1 MAAVESSANRHD
13 VDEKEAK
20 KKRKKKEQESE
31 KKKPEKIPEK
41 IPEKMPEKGERK
53 NAKKAKIARKCHQ
66 IQHYFFLFPVKVI
79 MCHSSQA

>member
-13 VDEKEAK
+13 IDEKKGIRKRKKSEKKRNKKAKKKSQKKYQKKYQKKAK
-20 KKRKKKEQESE
+20 KKR
-31 KKKPEKIPEK
+31 
-41 IPEKMPEKGERK
+41 
-53 NAKKAKIARKCHQ
+53 KKAKIARKCHQ